1 MWVGAGTEE
10 LPAME
15 GGRSGPVIGAQSAKE
30 GTDEGRWGIDARS
43 VKFDSRAQSRHDIV
57 TLFSMH
63 WGSNQDEP
71 KTFVIM
77 MSVQML
83 WVLCVLLG

>member
-1 MWVGAGTEE
+1 
-10 LPAME
+10 ME

-63 WGSNQDEP
+63 WASNQDEP
-71 KTFVIM
+71 KTFCHYDVGRDA
-77 MSVQML
+77 V
-83 WVLCVLLG
+83 VLCALLD